1 MPQVGA
7 IVPTVEFDLAIVPTI
22 ASDRP
27 VRLTVLSDG
36 TVVPSCVTQ

>member
-7 IVPTVEFDLAIVPTI
+7 IVPTVEFDRAIVPTI